1 MIVLYIKI
9 FSVYLWF
16 NYNNY
21 YMLEINRLKQQIE
34 KSENLLKNKGF
45 LSKAP
50 KEKINI
56 EKKKI
61 KDFKSSLKI
70 QIEVVNCDLVKNNL
84 EEPFISYFIE
94 EIRFNKYTGE
104 LFNDEYFVIVN
115 GDNIQDEEKEELLVI
130 SNKEDG
136 LLELFKL
143 NLERL

>member
-1 MIVLYIKI
+1 M
-9 FSVYLWF
+9 WF